1 MDMEGSRA
9 LAVTQQQAWDALNDP
24 QVLKTCIPGCDKVQA
39 TGDNQYAVGVAVKI
53 GPVSAKFNGKI
64 TLSEVKPPESYTIT
78 FDGSGGA
85 AGFGKGVSQV
95 RLTPQADGPGCLLE
109 YKVQAQVG
117 GKIAQLGQRLID
129 GVAKGMAEDFF
140 KRFDAEM
147 QRVHPEAYAAREE
160 AAAQAVIGAGGGMP
174 VLSAAAVSRT
184 QGTVVPPWVWIAVAC
199 AFALIVLVWMAR

>member
-1 MDMEGSRA
+1 MDMEGTRA

-24 QVLKTCIPGCDKVQA
+24 QVLKLCIPGCDRIEP

-53 GPVSAKFNGKI
+53 GPVQAKFNGKI
-64 TLSEVKPPESYTIT
+64 TLSEVLPPDSYTIT
-78 FDGSGGA
+78 FDGQGGA

-95 RLTPQADGPGCLLE
+95 RLSPQPDGQGCVLD

-147 QRVHPEAYAAREE
+147 QRVHPEAYAARQ
-160 AAAQAVIGAGGGMP
+160 AAAAEAIAQAAGGVAGLP
-174 VLSAAAVSRT
+174 AAAVT
-184 QGTVVPPWVWIAVAC
+184 NAQGTTVPSWVWIAVAVVI
-199 AFALIVLVWMAR
+199 AVIVVLMMYK

>member
-1 MDMEGSRA
+1 MDMEGNRA

-24 QVLKTCIPGCDKVQA
+24 EVLKTCIPGCDKVQP

-64 TLSEVKPPESYTIT
+64 TLSEVVPPESYTIT

-95 RLTPQADGPGCLLE
+95 RLTPQANGPGCLLE

-129 GVAKGMAEDFF
+129 GVAKSMAEDFF

-147 QRVHPEAYAAREE
+147 QRVHPEAYAARDAAAEAIAE
-160 AAAQAVIGAGGGMP
+160 AAGGIGAVP
-174 VLSAAAVSRT
+174 AAAVSNP
-184 QGTVVPPWVWIAVAC
+184 QGVTVPSWVWIAVAV
-199 AFALIVLVWMAR
+199 AIAAIVVLWMYR

>member
-1 MDMEGSRA
+1 MDIEGSRA

-24 QVLKTCIPGCDKVQA
+24 QVLKVCIPGCDKVEP

-53 GPVSAKFNGKI
+53 GPVQAKFNGKI
-64 TLSEVKPPESYTIT
+64 TLSDVKPPDSYTIT
-78 FDGSGGA
+78 FDGQGGA
-85 AGFGKGVSQV
+85 AGFGKGVSHV
-95 RLTPQADGPGCLLE
+95 MLAPQADGPGCVLD

-147 QRVHPEAYAAREE
+147 QRLYPQAYAARD
-160 AAAQAVIGAGGGMP
+160 AAAEAIAESAGGIGAVP
-174 VLSAAAVSRT
+174 SAAVSNPH
-184 QGTVVPPWVWIAVAC
+184 GMTVPTW
-199 AFALIVLVWMAR
+199 VWMAVAAVVAVIVVLWLYR

>member
-24 QVLKTCIPGCDKVQA
+24 QVLKTCIPGCEKIEA
-39 TGDNQYAVGVAVKI
+39 SGDNQYAVALAVKI
-53 GPVSAKFNGKI
+53 GPVQAKFNGKI
-64 TLSEVKPPESYTIT
+64 TLSEVNAPDSYTIT
-78 FDGSGGA
+78 FDGQGGA
-85 AGFGKGVSQV
+85 AGFGKGVARVKLSP
-95 RLTPQADGPGCLLE
+95 LPDGPGCLLE

-147 QRVHPEAYAAREE
+147 QRVHPQAYAARQAAAEAVAE
-160 AAAQAVIGAGGGMP
+160 AAGGIGAVP
-174 VLSAAAVSRT
+174 SAAVANP
-184 QGTVVPPWVWIAVAC
+184 QGVTVPTWVWVAVA
-199 AFALIVLVWMAR
+199 FAVAVVILLFVKR